1 MIYLANNNSYLCHHG
16 VLGMKWGVRRYQN
29 KEGRLTSAGK
39 KRYYNDNGSPT
50 SAGLFAINSNKISI
64 HDQREMQ
71 KKFHDSKNKKENEFT
86 NGQYLFGSEKAT
98 KGKKYIKQ
106 LKKELLNGY
115 VTSFV
120 EDSKGNTNVKGK
132 TSKGVV
138 IRDKEGNR
146 VTAYDYWK
154 AQSMIYK
161 HRHSYIRTGQW

>member
-1 MIYLANNNSYLCHHG
+1 MDYELYHHG

-29 KEGRLTSAGK
+29 KDGRLNSAGK

-50 SAGLFAINSNKISI
+50 SAGRFAINSNIISI

-71 KKFHDSKNKKENEFT
+71 KKFHNSKNKKKNEFT
-86 NGQYLFGSEKAT
+86 NSQYLFGSEKAT

>member
-1 MIYLANNNSYLCHHG
+1 MNELYHHG
-16 VLGMKWGVRRYQN
+16 ILGMKWGVRRYQN
-29 KEGRLTSAGK
+29 KDGSLTEAGK
-39 KRYYNDNGSPT
+39 KRYFNDDGTIT
-50 SAGLFAINSNKISI
+50 SDGLSAINGRKNNIDSRTR
-64 HDQREMQ
+64 REIQ

-86 NGQYLFGSEKAT
+86 NKQYLLTAERAT

-106 LKKELLNGY
+106 LEKEILDGY

-120 EDSKGNTNVKGK
+120 EDSKGRTDVKGK

-146 VTAYDYWK
+146 VTAYDYRQ

-161 HRHSYIRTGQW
+161 YRNSYISTGQW

>member
-1 MIYLANNNSYLCHHG
+1 MTYLANNNNSYLCHHG

-86 NGQYLFGSEKAT
+86 NGQYLFGSYKAT

-106 LKKELLNGY
+106 LKKR
-115 VTSFV
+115 
-120 EDSKGNTNVKGK
+120 
-132 TSKGVV
+132 
-138 IRDKEGNR
+138 I
-146 VTAYDYWK
+146 A
-154 AQSMIYK
+154 
-161 HRHSYIRTGQW
+161 